1 MRRGN
6 LLFRRNRVFECYL
19 AALWLVCLYRAITQ
33 SIVHD
38 EALTYQLYIA
48 APFSRIFHYFDAN
61 HHFLSTLLMRLSV
74 AMFGLSEW
82 SMRLPALAAA
92 GLYFWVVYQIGMRM
106 FRTAAVSWLAVGLL
120 TLNPFVVDFLVAAR
134 GYGMALALFIYALT
148 ALIWYAQAKDGGNVQ
163 PRAVLVRAGI
173 ALALSIA
180 ANLVFAV
187 PVVALVC
194 LAVFRLR
201 HSAAVPTPAVAS
213 THSKKKRRKA
223 ASGRQKPAPNP
234 VYAYFLAPFAAIG
247 FLLFLT
253 MPLDVAT
260 SGNFYV
266 GASSIPDSL
275 KSLASASL
283 LYGSSLLPGGSL
295 PFEGFP
301 RTSHFMHL
309 SSDAVAFV
317 VAPLI
322 LITGAIVG
330 FRRGDVLLLFTAG
343 TGAGSAIILV
353 LAHMLLDVPYP
364 IDRTGIYFLVL
375 VPLSMAGLAGS
386 ELAPARISRIPA
398 LLLYGFGVALV
409 LRFTLEAEVRSFL
422 TWRYD
427 ADTRRIADRLA
438 RAQSHP
444 APDSVSV
451 GASWQ
456 LEPSLNFYRD
466 EKRLLWMRPVERGSL
481 RPGAGYYVIGSMDRP
496 AVSTLGLKT
505 IYEWP
510 LSGAVLAVPAAP

>member
-201 HSAAVPTPAVAS
+201 H
-213 THSKKKRRKA
+213 
-223 ASGRQKPAPNP
+223 
-234 VYAYFLAPFAAIG
+234 I
-247 FLLFLT
+247 
-253 MPLDVAT
+253 
-260 SGNFYV
+260 
-266 GASSIPDSL
+266 
-275 KSLASASL
+275 
-283 LYGSSLLPGGSL
+283 
-295 PFEGFP
+295 FP
-301 RTSHFMHL
+301 R
-309 SSDAVAFV
+309 AGAAFDGG
-317 VAPLI
+317 L
-322 LITGAIVG
+322 GWQ
-330 FRRGDVLLLFTAG
+330 R
-343 TGAGSAIILV
+343 TGAGQDQPDPRAAAVRIRSRAGFAIYARSGSQELPHLEIRRRHP
-353 LAHMLLDVPYP
+353 A
-364 IDRTGIYFLVL
+364 DR
-375 VPLSMAGLAGS
+375 GS
-386 ELAPARISRIPA
+386 PGARPKPSGA
-398 LLLYGFGVALV
+398 GFG
-409 LRFTLEAEVRSFL
+409 
-422 TWRYD
+422 
-427 ADTRRIADRLA
+427 
-438 RAQSHP
+438 
-444 APDSVSV
+444 
-451 GASWQ
+451 
-456 LEPSLNFYRD
+456 
-466 EKRLLWMRPVERGSL
+466 
-481 RPGAGYYVIGSMDRP
+481 
-496 AVSTLGLKT
+496 
-505 IYEWP
+505 
-510 LSGAVLAVPAAP
+510 